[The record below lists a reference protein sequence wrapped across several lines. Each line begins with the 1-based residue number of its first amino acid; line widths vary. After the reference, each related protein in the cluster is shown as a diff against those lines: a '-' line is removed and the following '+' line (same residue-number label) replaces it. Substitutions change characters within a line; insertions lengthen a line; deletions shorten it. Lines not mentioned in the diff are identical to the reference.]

1 MPRVTPGPTFT
12 ADITPPQLGVPSTC
26 ERPAVTDGDASPH
39 HSFSGRASAQTH
51 RYTGQLFGRR
61 FFVIEFIYLLFNQ
74 NATMAEESRGK
85 RRKQANPR
93 RNRGKKQAALRSFW
107 KLLNDGGRCRISGR
121 ELSCVRFLL

>member
-26 ERPAVTDGDASPH
+26 ERPAVTEGDASPH

-61 FFVIEFIYLLFNQ
+61 FFVIEFIYFFNQ
-74 NATMAEESRGK
+74 SATMAEESRGK

-93 RNRGKKQAALRSFW
+93 RNRGKKRAAL
-107 KLLNDGGRCRISGR
+107 
-121 ELSCVRFLL
+121 